1 MSEGLILSAKGICN
15 LKVTNVHLTE
25 MSMFPIQ
32 GPRWWFI
39 IWSIRNNLCGEVE
52 KKTGTPGFCII
63 TLVGTLYLGRA
74 DKFFYGGGK
83 KKYWGFLGKEGE

>member
-1 MSEGLILSAKGICN
+1 VVVYN
-15 LKVTNVHLTE
+15 LVYTE
-25 MSMFPIQ
+25 QPLWGS
-32 GPRWWFI
+32 
-39 IWSIRNNLCGEVE
+39 GE
-52 KKTGTPGFCII
+52 KTGTPGFCII